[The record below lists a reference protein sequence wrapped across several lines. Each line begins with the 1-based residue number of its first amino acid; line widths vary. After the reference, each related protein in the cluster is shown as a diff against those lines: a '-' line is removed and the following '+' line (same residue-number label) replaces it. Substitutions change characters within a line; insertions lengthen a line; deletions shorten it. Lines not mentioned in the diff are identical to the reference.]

1 MPYVFNPFTGNFD
14 FTTSASTGGTEGT
27 RDALP
32 LSGGN
37 LTGLVTNTDGI
48 SASYIRTKQGI
59 PNSADSSTNG
69 YAFAGDGD
77 TGLFSPVVGGG
88 PGNGVV
94 AIYTNNVEQVRFVN
108 NNAGFGTETPNTK
121 VSVVGSVS
129 ASDTV
134 YDGVGNSNNWNS
146 AYDTSTAYQNASS
159 SFATNTFVNTNFFK
173 VSGGTISGATRI
185 NNNLTVFGNL
195 TATGT
200 TTFANTVFTVTS
212 ALSVVHIGSGTAL
225 WVGNNGDGD
234 IASFY
239 DLDQNIEVLHVGGN
253 SGSFPN
259 VGVKTS
265 SPGADFTV
273 NGQISSNNII
283 TVPNGNSNN
292 WNNAYSNLVSNSAA
306 YLSAVNLSFLSVS
319 GNWNR
324 AYSNLVSNS
333 AAYLS
338 AVDLSFLSVSGNWN
352 SAYNSTTALNLST
365 SNWNNTYNTVQSNSA
380 TTWNYQGTDL
390 KALSGNWQSTYGTV
404 SSLSANWNSA
414 YSNLV
419 SNSAAYLSAVDL
431 SFLSVSGNWNS
442 AYNSVTSLS
451 SNWILDGG
459 NTKGSNILIGTNDA
473 FNLNI
478 ETNNVTRLT
487 VLSSG
492 NVGIGTQ
499 LPNQNLAVVGNIS
512 ASTSIITPTVSA
524 DVINGGL
531 GETVFTDSSNFIG
544 NGENTLTMSYL
555 SGVYISQPRVNI
567 ESRLYMYSPNGT
579 RYYLNVTNTGVLTAT
594 IG

>member
-1 MPYVFNPFTGNFD
+1 M
-14 FTTSASTGGTEGT
+14 
-27 RDALP
+27 
-32 LSGGN
+32 
-37 LTGLVTNTDGI
+37 
-48 SASYIRTKQGI
+48 
-59 PNSADSSTNG
+59 
-69 YAFAGDGD
+69 
-77 TGLFSPVVGGG
+77 
-88 PGNGVV
+88 
-94 AIYTNNVEQVRFVN
+94 
-108 NNAGFGTETPNTK
+108 
-121 VSVVGSVS
+121 
-129 ASDTV
+129 
-134 YDGVGNSNNWNS
+134 
-146 AYDTSTAYQNASS
+146 
-159 SFATNTFVNTNFFK
+159 
-173 VSGGTISGATRI
+173 
-185 NNNLTVFGNL
+185 
-195 TATGT
+195 
-200 TTFANTVFTVTS
+200 
-212 ALSVVHIGSGTAL
+212 
-225 WVGNNGDGD
+225 
-234 IASFY
+234 
-239 DLDQNIEVLHVGGN
+239 
-253 SGSFPN
+253 
-259 VGVKTS
+259 
-265 SPGADFTV
+265 
-273 NGQISSNNII
+273 
-283 TVPNGNSNN
+283 
-292 WNNAYSNLVSNSAA
+292 
-306 YLSAVNLSFLSVS
+306 
-319 GNWNR
+319 
-324 AYSNLVSNS
+324 
-333 AAYLS
+333 
-338 AVDLSFLSVSGNWN
+338 SVSGNWN

-524 DVINGGL
+524 DVINGGA

-544 NGENTLTMSYL
+544 NGENTLTISYL